1 MKSTGFEKIFSTFSK
16 LSPLKFEIW
25 NEKGGVSAGEQA
37 DPDGIRH
44 FLPGMADSVYT
55 AKAFLHEQK
64 EQQVMLFGLPLFD
77 EDMMEGV
84 LLAYFCRTSASAK
97 ESCPSPEDAKILL
110 TQMAGLI
117 EERWEMQKESDTL
130 ITELDKS
137 YESLHLY
144 SNVATQIKTLNFS
157 SQMILHLL
165 NEIKDNIRMDMVFS
179 IMPERTDYSEI
190 VCKKEV
196 NIKDAPGFVA
206 SLINAVEKSNKSLDE
221 GYFIVNNSAEI
232 QWFAQIHSDPFR
244 FLAVKIMHNERF
256 YGWLGIAS
264 FEMDDIIKRSELRLL
279 VSIAEQIGVV
289 IANTDLYNDLE
300 DFGINIVKSLIVTI
314 EAKDVYTGGHSE
326 RVHHI
331 SMLMADE
338 MGVSLEDKK
347 ILNWSALLHDV
358 GKIGIPEAILNK
370 PARLDDKEYSII
382 KGHPLKGA
390 EIISPLDYLAESIP
404 GVLHHHE
411 AYDGTGYPSRI
422 KGEQIPLFSRIISV
436 ADTFDAITSDRA
448 YRKGASFEKG
458 LKIINDVSGTQL
470 DPEMVQA
477 FNRIYRKTKIWLRQ
491 GHLQV

>member
-1 MKSTGFEKIFSTFSK
+1 MKSTGFEEILSGFSK
-16 LSPLKFEIW
+16 ISPLKFEIW
-25 NEKGGVSAGEQA
+25 NEKGAVGACDPGDLDGVRQ
-37 DPDGIRH
+37 
-44 FLPGMADSVYT
+44 FLPGMAARVYDT
-55 AKAFLHEQK
+55 EDFRHEETERQDG
-64 EQQVMLFGLPLFD
+64 LFGLPLFD
-77 EDMMEGV
+77 DDIIAGV
-84 LLAYFCRTSASAK
+84 LLAYFSSASDNAQV
-97 ESCPSPEDAKILL
+97 SCPNLEDAKALL
-110 TQMAGLI
+110 TRIAGLI
-117 EERWEMQKESDTL
+117 EERWDMQKESDTL

-179 IMPERTDYSEI
+179 IMPDRPDYSEI
-190 VCKKEV
+190 VCKEEV
-196 NIKDAPGFVA
+196 NIKDQPGFVA
-206 SLINAVEKSNKSLDE
+206 SLIKAVEKSEKALEE
-221 GYFIVNNSAEI
+221 GYFIVNNSTDEKL
-232 QWFAQIHSDPFR
+232 FSKIHKDPFR
-244 FLAVKIMHNERF
+244 FLAVKIMHNESF
-256 YGWLGIAS
+256 YGWLGICS
-264 FEMDDIIKRSELRLL
+264 LKMDDIIKRSELRLL

-289 IANTDLYNDLE
+289 IANTDLYHNLE

-326 RVHHI
+326 RVHHV
-331 SMLMADE
+331 SMLIAKE
-338 MGVSLEDKK
+338 TGISEEDRKV
-347 ILNWSALLHDV
+347 LNWSALLHDV

-370 PARLDDKEYSII
+370 PARLTDKEYSII

-422 KGEQIPLFSRIISV
+422 KGKEIPLFSRIISV

-458 LKIINDVSGTQL
+458 RKIINEVAGTQL
-470 DPEMVQA
+470 DPELVEV
-477 FNRIYRKTKIWLRQ
+477 FNKVYKTARTWLAE
-491 GHLQV
+491 GHLK

>member
-1 MKSTGFEKIFSTFSK
+1 MKSTGFEKILSTFSK
-16 LSPLKFEIW
+16 LSSLKFEIW
-25 NEKGGVSAGEQA
+25 NENGVVCAGNLD
-37 DPDGIRH
+37 DPVGMRH
-44 FLPGMADSVYT
+44 FLPGMAERVYEHQ
-55 AKAFLHEQK
+55 AFFHEQK
-64 EQQVMLFGLPLFD
+64 DPQVMLFGLPLFD
-77 EDMMEGV
+77 EDTIEGV
-84 LLAYFCRTSASAK
+84 LLAYACNNGTSVLK
-97 ESCPSPEDAKILL
+97 NNFKPEDIQVLL
-110 TQMAGLI
+110 TQIAGLI
-117 EERWEMQKESDTL
+117 EERWEMQRESDTL
-130 ITELDKS
+130 ITELDQS

-179 IMPERTDYSEI
+179 IMPDRPDYSEI

-196 NIKDAPGFVA
+196 NIKDEQGFVA
-206 SLINAVEKSNKSLDE
+206 SLIQAVEKSNKSLDE

-232 QWFAQIHSDPFR
+232 PLFGQLHPDPFR

-256 YGWLGIAS
+256 YGRLGIFS

-289 IANTDLYNDLE
+289 IANTDLYHDLE

-338 MGVSLEDKK
+338 MGMSTANKK

-370 PARLDDKEYSII
+370 SARLDDKEYSII
-382 KGHPLKGA
+382 KKHPLKGA

-411 AYDGTGYPSRI
+411 AYDGTGYPSCI
-422 KGEQIPLFSRIISV
+422 KGDQIPLFSRIIAV

-448 YRKGASFEKG
+448 YRKGASFAKG
-458 LKIINDVSGTQL
+458 LKIINEVSGTQL
-470 DPEMVQA
+470 DPAMVRV
-477 FNRIYRKTKIWLRQ
+477 FNRVYRKIKTQLSQ
-491 GHLQV
+491 GHFQV